1 MSEHLPAPRSA
12 EVSADALR
20 GAFGAVPTGV
30 VAVGGLVHGA
40 LDGPLDGTAPL
51 AMVASTFT
59 GVSLDP
65 PLVSLCVQHGIRS
78 WPALR
83 GLPRLGI
90 SVLAEGQGELARR
103 LASRRPERFD
113 AVDWTATADGAL
125 RIEPATAWFDCA
137 VESELPAGDHLIV
150 LLRVLDLDVV
160 PGRAPLIWHGSAFAA
175 LG

>member
-1 MSEHLPAPRSA
+1 MRKDLPAPRTA
-12 EVSADALR
+12 AVPAGALR

-30 VAVGGLVHGA
+30 VAVGGLIDRA
-40 LDGPLDGTAPL
+40 LDGTAPL

-65 PLVSLCVQHGIRS
+65 PLVSLCVQHGIRT

-83 GLPRLGI
+83 ALPRLGI
-90 SVLAEGQGELARR
+90 SVLAEGQGELARA

-160 PGRAPLIWHGSAFAA
+160 PGRAPLVWHGSAFAA